1 VTAFPPEDLK
11 RLPRRPR
18 IMDEDSPK
26 WPGVPQSHIEWNSQY
41 RSESPGLEV
50 AGCEWRCALL
60 MVQAR
65 SDDDDDD
72 DDAIVKLAT
81 SSVANHSLLH
91 L

>member
-1 VTAFPPEDLK
+1 
-11 RLPRRPR
+11 
-18 IMDEDSPK
+18 
-26 WPGVPQSHIEWNSQY
+26 
-41 RSESPGLEV
+41 
-50 AGCEWRCALL
+50 

-65 SDDDDDD
+65 SDDDDD